1 MSMDFHEKDSV
12 DRPDEKDII
21 ARANEKDAVGEDRR
35 GRQLLR
41 KVLIGYIVSCLI
53 AVPLVVSLT
62 IMLTPPSP
70 NLQVQLDGFHSDVCT
85 AEPVSST
92 VLSTTKRKKAACHN
106 WEESLSSFQYTVIGE
121 NVTMHKD
128 GDYGE

>member
-1 MSMDFHEKDSV
+1 MDSN
-12 DRPDEKDII
+12 EKDIDEK
-21 ARANEKDAVGEDRR
+21 ARKDRR
-35 GRQLLR
+35 LGREII
-41 KVLIGYIVSCLI
+41 IGYIVSCLI

-70 NLQVQLDGFHSDVCT
+70 ILQVQLDGFNSDVCS
-85 AEPVSST
+85 AKPVSST

-106 WEESLSSFQYTVIGE
+106 WDKSLGSFQYRVIGE

-128 GDYGE
+128 GDYGELSLLDLNDG